1 MQPIILEAT
10 HNTPRVVFETNG
22 NLFLQGR
29 SLTPDVITFY
39 QPLIEWATQL
49 NTPTVCFTF
58 ELDYLSTASSK
69 KLLQLLQVL
78 ENNSHVGEF
87 NVIWKFEEDDED
99 ILVKGQ
105 IYGERLK
112 KAKFKFSEYVG
123 T

>member
-1 MQPIILEAT
+1 MQPIILAAT
-10 HNTPRVVFETNG
+10 QITPRVVFDTNG

-29 SLTPDVITFY
+29 SLTTDVIAFF
-39 QPLIEWATQL
+39 QPLIEWAAELT
-49 NTPTVCFTF
+49 TPSVCFTL

-69 KLLQLLQVL
+69 MLLQLLQVL
-78 ENNSHVGEF
+78 ENNSNIDDF
-87 NVIWKFEEDDED
+87 NVIWRFEEDDED

-112 KAKFKFSEYVG
+112 KARFQFSEFVV